1 MAIGASQRRASG
13 GPGGGLVEVRDVRPS
28 EHLAAGTVT
37 LAAYRA
43 LPGAHLS
50 DGYARELAD
59 VATRARGAHVIV
71 AAEDGRVLGTATY
84 VADPASPYAE
94 LLGPGEAGLRM
105 LAVDPAAQG
114 RGVGAALVAACVA
127 RARSDRAERLVLHT
141 PWMET
146 AHRLY
151 ERAGFRRAPA
161 RDWAPVPE
169 IPLRAYVL
177 DLRSAGPGADGGEP
191 GEDDDH
197 QGEGDGDVHD
207 GELGSSR
214 PGL

>member
-1 MAIGASQRRASG
+1 M
-13 GPGGGLVEVRDVRPS
+13 EVRDVRPS
-28 EHLAAGTVT
+28 EYLAAGAVI

-50 DGYARELAD
+50 DGYARELAA
-59 VATRARGAHVIV
+59 VASRAQGAQVIV
-71 AAEDGRVLGTATY
+71 AVEGGRVLGTATY
-84 VADPASPYAE
+84 VLDPASPYAE
-94 LLGPGEAGLRM
+94 FLGPGEVGLRM

-127 RARSDRAERLVLHT
+127 RARAGRAARLVLHT
-141 PWMET
+141 TPWMEA

-151 ERAGFRRAPA
+151 ERAGLRRAPE

-169 IPLRAYVL
+169 VPLWAYVL
-177 DLRSAGPGADGGEP
+177 DLRSAGSGADGGEA
-191 GEDDDH
+191 GENDDYESD
-197 QGEGDGDVHD
+197 GDGDVHV
-207 GELGSSR
+207 GELGSSG